1 MVTMNIAAIKALLVI
16 VQLTSIL
23 KIKDIGMIVEM
34 NQKFELFLLE
44 NDLAQKNQLPL
55 LSRLFLTTGGAFLV
69 SLPLSTDSTIAMRSM
84 TMEARS
90 AVCIPLIYSRD
101 N

>member
-1 MVTMNIAAIKALLVI
+1 MMTKKIAAITALLVI

-44 NDLAQKNQLPL
+44 NDLAQKN
-55 LSRLFLTTGGAFLV
+55 
-69 SLPLSTDSTIAMRSM
+69 
-84 TMEARS
+84 
-90 AVCIPLIYSRD
+90 
-101 N
+101 